1 MRVLAKW
8 RENAPTPTK
17 RTKMNL
23 KMAVDLKRDFKLWG
37 AKMRGKTP
45 TGGRFWGVEP
55 EGVGFLPDPRR
66 RRRSTV
72 REKNG

>member
-1 MRVLAKW
+1 
-8 RENAPTPTK
+8 
-17 RTKMNL
+17 MNL
-23 KMAVDLKRDFKLWG
+23 KMAVDLERDFKLWG

-55 EGVGFLPDPRR
+55 ERVGFLPDPRR